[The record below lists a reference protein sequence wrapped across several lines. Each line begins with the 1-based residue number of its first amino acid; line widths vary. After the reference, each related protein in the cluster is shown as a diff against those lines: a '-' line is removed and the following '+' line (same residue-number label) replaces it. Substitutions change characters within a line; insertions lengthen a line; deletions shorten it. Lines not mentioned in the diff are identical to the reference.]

1 MINFGANIRQNVIK
15 IRKFRSD
22 SMQIESDFKIITYK
36 IMDYKI
42 FYIYS

>member
-22 SMQIESDFKIITYK
+22 SMQIESDFNE
-36 IMDYKI
+36 
-42 FYIYS
+42 